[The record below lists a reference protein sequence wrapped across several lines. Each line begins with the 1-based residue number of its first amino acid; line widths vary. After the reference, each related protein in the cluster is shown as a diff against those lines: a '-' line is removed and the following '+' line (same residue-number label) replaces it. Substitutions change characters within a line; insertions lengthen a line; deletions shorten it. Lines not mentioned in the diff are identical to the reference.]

1 MEIES
6 TESADW
12 IPRVGMEFETIEGAW
27 DFWVNYGNKMGFGVR
42 KHFINKC
49 KKTGRISSRGFLC
62 SNEGHRINDKRVKFA
77 RPRRPETR
85 TGCQVGMSVKLIR
98 ETGKYRVYE
107 FKPDHNHDL
116 QVPVREG
123 ASQVQTAG
131 EEMEILEDSIIS
143 PNYLPTRRQRDLIY
157 GDTGKLLTFFYEK
170 RLENPSFVHSEQ
182 LDGEERVTN
191 IFWVDAKMCID
202 YEQFGDVVMFDTSNC
217 MDLQLRPLCV
227 FYGVN
232 HFREIVIFGAGLL
245 YDMRFE
251 SFKWLFETFL
261 RTHNLKEPSTL
272 FTDLD
277 PVMERAIAEAM
288 PETVHGLRTGC
299 IMQDATRILSRYSKD
314 GIDMVAAFR
323 ECMSE
328 LFEVG
333 EFEKQFDALRRKV
346 SPEPWLDGMYK
357 IKEKWAQCYMK
368 QALTLDLQ
376 NLELNEGFIKD
387 LKACLNS
394 ELEVVHF
401 FKQFEAL
408 VAQTRQKEIESE
420 IVSKRRVPFLKMKT
434 PILLQAS
441 RIYTPRIFESF
452 QDEYEV
458 AMGAYVKPPFEG
470 QQKNEFIVSVG
481 DLELESRFEKS
492 FKVIGNVSDQMVLC
506 SCNKFQSHGLLCG
519 HALKILDLMNIKL
532 LPEHYIMKRWT
543 KEARNVAGTTSLTA
557 NGEHVK
563 LGVAARNKIL
573 CRKFFKIA
581 ARASMYEESFL
592 VVDSLLDNLDKQ
604 VEEKVQGIL
613 SASPLV
619 PNLNVRSQE
628 GGTVMESPGQIS
640 RGGSKKSLSKKKKK
654 TVKKNGSASQSTA
667 GGDITHSAYKEIP
680 NTVGELN
687 YEAMHPDSQ
696 GNGVHAAYGQ
706 LYMGG
711 GVPQPTHTLETTP
724 FNQGTTNLS
733 LHYATSAGL
742 PNWLGH

>member
-98 ETGKYRVYE
+98 ETSKYRVYE

-116 QVPVREG
+116 QVPGREG

-131 EEMEILEDSIIS
+131 TEIEMIEDSIIS
-143 PNYLPTRRQRDLIY
+143 PNYLPTSRQRDLIY

-202 YEQFGDVVMFDTSNC
+202 YEQFGDVVVFDTSNC

-245 YDMRFE
+245 YDMRLE

-261 RTHNLKEPSTL
+261 KTHYYKEPKTL
-272 FTDLD
+272 FTDPN

-288 PETVHGLRTGC
+288 PETVHGLRADS
-299 IMQDATRILSRYSKD
+299 IMQEATEVLSRYNKD
-314 GIDMVAAFR
+314 GIDIVAAFR

-328 LFEVG
+328 YFEEA
-333 EFEKQFDALRRKV
+333 EFEEEFDALKRKV
-346 SPEPWLDGMYK
+346 NADPWLDGMYK

-376 NLELNEGFIKD
+376 KLQLNEGFNKD
-387 LKACLNS
+387 LKACLS
-394 ELEVVHF
+394 SDLEVVHF
-401 FKQFEAL
+401 FKQLEVL
-408 VAQTRQKEIESE
+408 VSQTRQKEIESE
-420 IVSKRRVPFLKMKT
+420 IVSKRRIPFLKMRT

-441 RIYTPRIFESF
+441 RIYTPKIFESF
-452 QDEYEV
+452 QDEYEL

-470 QQKNEFIVSVG
+470 QQKNEFFVSVG
-481 DLELESRFEKS
+481 DLELESRYEKC

-506 SCNKFQSHGLLCG
+506 NCNKFESHGLLCG
-519 HALKILDLMNIKL
+519 HALKVLDLMNIKL
-532 LPEHYIMKRWT
+532 LPERYILKRWT
-543 KEARNVAGTTSLTA
+543 KEAKNVNGAISFTG
-557 NGEHVK
+557 NGENVK
-563 LGVAARNKIL
+563 RSVSARNKIL
-573 CRKFFKIA
+573 CRKFFKVA
-581 ARASMYEESFL
+581 ARASMYEESYIL
-592 VVDSLLDNLDKQ
+592 VDSLLDGLDKQ
-604 VEEKVQGIL
+604 VEEKVQSIL

-628 GGTVMESPGQIS
+628 GGTGMESPGQNS
-640 RGGSKKSLSKKKKK
+640 RGSKKLLNKKKKK
-654 TVKKNGSASQSTA
+654 AVKKNGSVSQSTA
-667 GGDITHSAYKEIP
+667 GGDMTHQAYKEIP
-680 NTVGELN
+680 NTVGEMN
-687 YEAMHPDSQ
+687 YESMHPDSQ

-711 GVPQPTHTLETTP
+711 GVPQPPHTLDTTP

>member
-470 QQKNEFIVSVG
+470 QQKIEFIVSVG

>member
-1 MEIES
+1 MEIEC
-6 TESADW
+6 TESSDW
-12 IPRVGMEFETIEGAW
+12 IPRVGMEFESIDAAW

-85 TGCQVGMSVKLIR
+85 TGCEVGMSVKLIR

-107 FKPDHNHDL
+107 FKADHNHDL

-123 ASQVQTAG
+123 GSQVQTAG
-131 EEMEILEDSIIS
+131 AEMEIAEDSNIS
-143 PNYLPTRRQRDLIY
+143 PNYLPTRRQRDIIY

-182 LDGEERVTN
+182 LDGEERVAN

-202 YEQFGDVVMFDTSNC
+202 YDQFGDVVVFDTSNC

-261 RTHNLKEPSTL
+261 KTHNLKEPKTI
-272 FTDLD
+272 FTDPD

-288 PETVHGLRTGC
+288 PETVHGLRADSV
-299 IMQDATRILSRYSKD
+299 MQDATEVLSRYNKD

-328 LFEVG
+328 YFEVA
-333 EFEKQFDALRRKV
+333 EFEEEFDALIRKIGA
-346 SPEPWLDGMYK
+346 EPWLDGMYK

-376 NLELNEGFIKD
+376 NLQLNEGFNKD

-394 ELEVVHF
+394 DLEVVYF
-401 FKQFEAL
+401 FKQFEIL

-420 IVSKRRVPFLKMKT
+420 IVSKRRIPFLKMRT

-441 RIYTPRIFESF
+441 RIYTPKIFESF
-452 QDEYEV
+452 QDEYEL
-458 AMGAYVKPPFEG
+458 AMGAIIKPPFEG
-470 QQKNEFIVSVG
+470 QQKNEFFVSVG
-481 DLELESRFEKS
+481 DLELESRFEKC
-492 FKVIGNVSDQMVLC
+492 FKVIGNVPDQMVLC
-506 SCNKFQSHGLLCG
+506 NCNKFQSHGLLCG
-519 HALKILDLMNIKL
+519 HALKVLDLMNIKL
-532 LPEHYIMKRWT
+532 LPEPYILKRWT
-543 KEARNVAGTTSLTA
+543 KEARNVTGATSFTG
-557 NGEHVK
+557 NGENVK
-563 LGVAARNKIL
+563 LSVAARNKIL

-581 ARASMYEESFL
+581 ARASMYEESYL
-592 VVDSLLDNLDKQ
+592 LVDSLLDGLDKQ
-604 VEEKVQGIL
+604 VEEKVQSIL

-628 GGTVMESPGQIS
+628 GGTVMENPGQNS
-640 RGGSKKSLSKKKKK
+640 RNGSKKLSSKKKKK
-654 TVKKNGSASQSTA
+654 VVKKNGSVSQSTA
-667 GGDITHSAYKEIP
+667 GSDIAHPAYKVYF
-680 NTVGELN
+680 NF
-687 YEAMHPDSQ
+687 
-696 GNGVHAAYGQ
+696 GNLFDFKH
-706 LYMGG
+706 
-711 GVPQPTHTLETTP
+711 
-724 FNQGTTNLS
+724 FS
-733 LHYATSAGL
+733 TSK
-742 PNWLGH
+742 